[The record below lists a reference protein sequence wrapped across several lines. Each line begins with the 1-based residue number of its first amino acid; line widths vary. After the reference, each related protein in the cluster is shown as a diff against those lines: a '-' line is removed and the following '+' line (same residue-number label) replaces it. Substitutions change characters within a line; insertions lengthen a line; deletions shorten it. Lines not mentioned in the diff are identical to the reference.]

1 MTLLGFE
8 LATALAGL
16 EPAPSEGLVH
26 PGQMA
31 TLALSFSPQCVE
43 PYEGRLLVEYLGGEK
58 TVATVLLRGMA
69 EDVDVHLSTN
79 NLQLE
84 PAYVSLSSQRTFKVR
99 NASEIPVTFSWK
111 QFQDSAEQE
120 AERERLRSDLERMQ

>member
-1 MTLLGFE
+1 M
-8 LATALAGL
+8 
-16 EPAPSEGLVH
+16 H

-31 TLALSFSPQCVE
+31 TLELSFSPQCVE

-58 TVATVLLRGMA
+58 TVATVLLRGVA

-84 PAYVSLSSQRTFKVR
+84 PAYVHY
-99 NASEIPVTFSWK
+99 
-111 QFQDSAEQE
+111 QFTEDVQGA
-120 AERERLRSDLERMQ
+120 ERLRNSRDLLLEAVPG